1 MDKLNIYG
9 QDQLKKMMVDV
20 KSFHE
25 KGNGTLESK
34 RDSKSAMAH
43 KKILK
48 KSKLFVKKSFILQN
62 KENNFGKKKINLKFN
77 KKEKNFEKLNE
88 VAQ

>member
-25 KGNGTLESK
+25 KGNRTLESK
-34 RDSKSAMAH
+34 RDSKSAMTH

-48 KSKLFVKKSFILQN
+48 RSKLFVKKSFILQN
-62 KENNFGKKKINLKFN
+62 KENNFEKINLKFN